1 MDHTE
6 VVRLQAVEKY
16 MLGELSPELRD
27 QFEEHYFD
35 CPTCAADVTALHT
48 FMAASRTILKEEAVV
63 QPAPRERQPE
73 RKGWFHWLRPAVAL
87 PAMAALVAVI
97 VFQAVVTIPG
107 LKERAASQSV
117 AQVYDSSFRIQ
128 GATRGDNSSK
138 VTISPNQS
146 FALDFDFTPQLSFR
160 SYKGMLIGPSG
171 HPILTFGV
179 PGSAAN
185 KELHLAVPG
194 DKIHPGNYQLV
205 FAGENENPNSDQK
218 ANEVQRLSFSVEF
231 RPE

>member
-1 MDHTE
+1 MDHKE

-35 CPTCAADVTALHT
+35 CPTCAADVTALNT
-48 FMAASRTILKEEAVV
+48 FMAASRMILNEAVV
-63 QPAPRERQPE
+63 AEPATREGKTE
-73 RKGWFHWLRPAVAL
+73 RRGWFDWLRPAVAL
-87 PAMAALVAVI
+87 PAMAALAAVI

-117 AQVYDSSFRIQ
+117 AQVYESSFRVQ
-128 GATRGDNSSK
+128 GATRGEGSSK
-138 VTISPNQS
+138 VTVSPNQS
-146 FALDFDFTPQLSFR
+146 FALDFDFTPQQSFR
-160 SYKGMLIGPSG
+160 SYKGMLLDPSG
-171 HPILTFGV
+171 NTILSFGV

-194 DKIHPGNYQLV
+194 DKIHPGNYELV
-205 FAGENENPNSDQK
+205 FVGENENPNSDQK

-231 RPE
+231 RSE

>member
-48 FMAASRTILKEEAVV
+48 FMATSRTILKEEAVT
-63 QPAPRERQPE
+63 QLAPRERQTE
-73 RKGWFHWLRPAVAL
+73 RQGWFHWLRPAVAL
-87 PAMAALVAVI
+87 PAMAALAAVI

-107 LKERAASQSV
+107 LKQRAASQSV
-117 AQVYDSSFRIQ
+117 AQVYESSFRVQ
-128 GATRGDNSSK
+128 GATRGEGSSK
-138 VTISPNQS
+138 VTVSPNQS
-146 FALDFDFTPQLSFR
+146 FALDFDFTPQQSFR
-160 SYKGMLIGPSG
+160 SYKGMLIDPSG
-171 HPILTFGV
+171 NTILTFGV

-194 DKIHPGNYQLV
+194 DKIHPGNYELV
-205 FAGENENPNSDQK
+205 FIGENENPNSDQK